1 VQYRTKG
8 VKILLASR
16 RGNFGQASRIA
27 GRELRMKAGSGA
39 DVAIDEPR
47 RAASM
52 LASFLATALVLAS
65 SANQTALAE
74 DAPGRSLYLELNA
87 AQPSDK
93 GCRFTFVV
101 TNDLGADLS
110 AAAFELV
117 LFDAQGVVDRLSVLE
132 FRDMPK
138 GKTKVSRF
146 DLAGVDCGKIGR
158 ILVNAATQCAG
169 EGIAASDCMKGIRT
183 ASKATIAFGV

>member
-1 VQYRTKG
+1 MRSGRRVTAESGGPRARGTAPAI
-8 VKILLASR
+8 VFAMASALA
-16 RGNFGQASRIA
+16 
-27 GRELRMKAGSGA
+27 
-39 DVAIDEPR
+39 
-47 RAASM
+47 
-52 LASFLATALVLAS
+52 LAS
-65 SANQTALAE
+65 SSGRPALAE
-74 DAPGRSLYLELNA
+74 EAPARSLYLELNA

-117 LFDAQGVVDRLSVLE
+117 LFNGEGVVDRLSVLE

-138 GKTKVSRF
+138 SKTKVSRF
-146 DLAGVDCGKIGR
+146 DLAGVNCSKIGR
-158 ILVNAATQCAG
+158 ILVNSATQCAG

>member
-1 VQYRTKG
+1 MTSGCRMGNSVMGAAATMALG
-8 VKILLASR
+8 VASALA
-16 RGNFGQASRIA
+16 
-27 GRELRMKAGSGA
+27 
-39 DVAIDEPR
+39 P
-47 RAASM
+47 
-52 LASFLATALVLAS
+52 AS
-65 SANQTALAE
+65 SSAAFADDT
-74 DAPGRSLYLELNA
+74 PPRSLYLELNA

-101 TNDLGADLS
+101 ANDLGADLS

-146 DLAGVDCGKIGR
+146 DLAGVNCGKIGR

-169 EGIAASDCMKGIRT
+169 EGITASDCMKSIRT
-183 ASKATIAFGV
+183 ASKTTIAFGV